1 MINQFIGIDNTTN
14 IITKE
19 YDLKIENLTFS
30 DELKFFIVLKPRAT
44 EFIPNLLYLIV
55 YKIKCVLPFLSLK

>member
-1 MINQFIGIDNTTN
+1 MTN

-19 YDLKIENLTFS
+19 YDLKIENLTFF
-30 DELKFFIVLKPRAT
+30 DELKFFIVLKHRAT